1 MSTTT
6 LYRLSGLALMAALP
20 LWLVGEFFHPPT
32 EDVRYLVLPTYPLAH
47 ILDLAGFLFVVLAM
61 PAFYARQAARAGRL
75 GFVGFV
81 ITMLFLLGTC
91 ELLMWETFGAPRL
104 ASTSETSY
112 LVIPTMP
119 GSLAGGAT
127 SMMAN
132 GALGV
137 VGRFYVLGVLT
148 LLAPIVFGI
157 ATWRARVYP
166 RSVGILQIAALAM
179 IPVGGLIQT
188 GLSKF
193 GFFNADLSV
202 IGLSYGT
209 LLLAYAWGGYVLWR
223 ERQPLMRAPRG
234 TTEDRESVSKPLEVT
249 AVARIRGTQGI
260 QEDTK
265 GHDEPGD

>member
-20 LWLVGEFFHPPT
+20 LFLVGEFFHPPT

-47 ILDLAGFLFVVLAM
+47 ILDLAGFLLVVLAM
-61 PAFYARQAARAGRL
+61 PALYARQAARAGRL

-91 ELLMWETFGAPRL
+91 ELLMWEAFGAPRL
-104 ASTSETSY
+104 ASNPETSY
-112 LVIPTMP
+112 LVVPIQQG
-119 GSLAGGAT
+119 GSPSYGAIG
-127 SMMAN
+127 MMAN

-166 RSVGILQIAALAM
+166 RWVAILQIAALAM
-179 IPVGGLIQT
+179 IPIGGLIQT

-223 ERQPLMRAPRG
+223 ERQPSL
-234 TTEDRESVSKPLEVT
+234 VSATATQRSASEVVP
-249 AVARIRGTQGI
+249 A
-260 QEDTK
+260 
-265 GHDEPGD
+265 